1 MTKAIDALLPAVA
14 ELAPERLNQS
24 CLCITL
30 DRDELALQLD
40 REAGE
45 LGFFKALT
53 EQRPNLFSNVP
64 VFLSGSAMAEMCE
77 VVEAI
82 ETTAQLPGYR
92 EAVLA

>member
-1 MTKAIDALLPAVA
+1 MNHDPFKGARVF
-14 ELAPERLNQS
+14 
-24 CLCITL
+24 
-30 DRDELALQLD
+30 
-40 REAGE
+40 AGVQ